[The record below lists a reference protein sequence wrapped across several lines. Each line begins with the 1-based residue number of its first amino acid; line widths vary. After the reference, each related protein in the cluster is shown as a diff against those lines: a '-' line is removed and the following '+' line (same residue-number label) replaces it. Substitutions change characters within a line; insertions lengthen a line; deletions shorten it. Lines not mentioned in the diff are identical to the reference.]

1 MDEQTDGK
9 NDRDNKTK
17 GTLVEK
23 TSKNQILVN
32 N

>member
-9 NDRDNKTK
+9 NDRASKTK
-17 GTLVEK
+17 ETLVEK
-23 TSKNQILVN
+23 ASKNQILVN

>member
-9 NDRDNKTK
+9 NDRDSKTK
-17 GTLVEK
+17 ETLVGK
-23 TSKNQILVN
+23 ASKNQILVN